1 MIIVLKKQIE
11 KNEKEHIVDYLSGKG
26 FRIREIQ
33 GESDTV
39 LGAVG
44 SAAVDHNEIRVLPG
58 VAEVIPISKPYKL
71 ASREFKKTDTVINIG
86 GVKIGGNRFCVMGGP
101 CAGENAEQID
111 TALARLAAFLKTL

>member
-1 MIIVLKKQIE
+1 MIIVLNKQIE
-11 KNEKEHIVDYLSGKG
+11 PGDKERIVGYLKEKG

-58 VAEVIPISKPYKL
+58 VAESDEGLCVSNRLTSHWRKC
-71 ASREFKKTDTVINIG
+71 ASLP
-86 GVKIGGNRFCVMGGP
+86 VMGSRSRNG
-101 CAGENAEQID
+101 
-111 TALARLAAFLKTL
+111 R

>member
-1 MIIVLKKQIE
+1 MIIVLNKQIE
-11 KNEKEHIVDYLSGKG
+11 PGDKERIVGYLKEKG

-86 GVKIGGNRFCVMGGP
+86 GVKDPARWKMPSKSTPRQELFP
-101 CAGENAEQID
+101 KAAE
-111 TALARLAAFLKTL
+111 

>member
-1 MIIVLKKQIE
+1 MIIVLNKQIE
-11 KNEKEHIVDYLSGKG
+11 PGDKERIVDYLKEKG

-58 VAEVIPISKPYKL
+58 VAEVRHRRPHRGRKRRRDFAGRRLQTPNL
-71 ASREFKKTDTVINIG
+71 PV
-86 GVKIGGNRFCVMGGP
+86 CVSG
-101 CAGENAEQID
+101 
-111 TALARLAAFLKTL
+111 TR